1 MFVDK
6 WKYVSFLF
14 SCSNHDFWLEL
25 FTFILKKWYKIY
37 RVHVGVD
44 KSRKP
49 PSTDEGKKPD
59 YAKILSRSSV
69 RRNDNGNPRWANPYF
84 HFFRDH
90 IRFLC
95 FEMGKKHCYGEFKIC
110 GQSNGERVSYK
121 SYFLSSRFE
130 TFPPYFNRGC
140 HGFS

>member
-1 MFVDK
+1 MSLDEK
-6 WKYVSFLF
+6 L
-14 SCSNHDFWLEL
+14 LE
-25 FTFILKKWYKIY
+25 I
-37 RVHVGVD
+37 D

-95 FEMGKKHCYGEFKIC
+95 FEIELVGFC
-110 GQSNGERVSYK
+110 
-121 SYFLSSRFE
+121 E
-130 TFPPYFNRGC
+130 TA
-140 HGFS
+140 